1 MGDGAFV
8 AAGTF
13 ATEAEADA
21 VAKNLSGVGRASLE
35 KSTLDG
41 RDWFTLNIYA
51 DGRASLDDLLAAAWE
66 RGAPDAIIVR
76 E

>member
-1 MGDGAFV
+1 V

-13 ATEAEADA
+13 AGEAEAEA
-21 VAKNLSGVGRASLE
+21 VAKSLSAVGRTSLE

-41 RDWFTLNIYA
+41 SDWFTLNVYA
-51 DGRASLDDLLAAAWE
+51 DGRASLDDLLAAAWQ